1 MTKYFNIS
9 TLVLGANSASIL
21 LNANQVKSIVQ
32 TSATETNISYSA
44 SASDDVVTI
53 THASDATTVAVQN
66 SLVNHLRTLMATG
79 YQNAA
84 PLYTL
89 PFAYV
94 SVSVG

>member
-9 TLVLGANSASIL
+9 TVVLGANSASIL

-32 TSATETNISYSA
+32 TSATTTTISYSA
-44 SASDDVVTI
+44 SAADDVVTL
-53 THASDATTVAVQN
+53 THASDSTEVAVQN

-94 SVSVG
+94 TVSVG